1 MHLFYNYI
9 DFVRYFEVIK
19 MNAKSRRI
27 RHHKKNNYNRM
38 HFCNELIVR
47 KKLNLKSKRQKQK
60 IKITERYFRNELIK
74 AYKPKFTNI
83 WTKGN

>member
-1 MHLFYNYI
+1 
-9 DFVRYFEVIK
+9 

-27 RHHKKNNYNRM
+27 RHHKKNNNYVIR
-38 HFCNELIVR
+38 FCGGVIVR

-74 AYKPKFTNI
+74 AYKPKFINI